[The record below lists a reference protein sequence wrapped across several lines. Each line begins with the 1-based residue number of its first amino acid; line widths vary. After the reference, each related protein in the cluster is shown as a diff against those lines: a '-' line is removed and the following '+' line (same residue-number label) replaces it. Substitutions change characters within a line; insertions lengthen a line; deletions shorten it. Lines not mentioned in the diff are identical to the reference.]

1 MARRF
6 VRGTASPYKRN
17 SRRCPVIRVS
27 CISILMLTG
36 LARADSIK
44 LSHGSTMSGD
54 VVGVTFRVDKK
65 DKVFARKDIASLRV
79 ASGSGIDRLTT
90 ADNETLKGRLVKVE
104 FKTIAGVMGFQRSRI
119 KAVVFTAR
127 PKDTDDAE
135 PADDGN
141 GPGDK
146 DKPKPKKPST
156 GLMSLYADK
165 VLLKTGHE
173 VRGVVLWVRLDTG
186 KRTTS
191 YTRKDMSTLE
201 FNDANMDVIWQPSGK
216 KVRGKL
222 VAIGLRLAIGL
233 VELAREELVMV
244 RLAKVSA
251 TNPPIAAGKVPS
263 LSDKQ
268 RAAQEANRA
277 LKDAKFRNVVSE
289 KETCFAAVK
298 RNYLK
303 PLQYATALV
312 KEAAADTNRARDT
325 YNRAKRS
332 YMSSSDDGYYY
343 SRDYYKREMNDA
355 AALYREKLGEYKKAK
370 SLHDKL
376 KEKMQKETRVFQN
389 WSGKQIT
396 GLNRRMTRHNFL
408 IVAGAVLTEAQMSDA
423 YDRSVTKSPEVADP
437 PKGPWDYSYY
447 RYRRW

>member
-1 MARRF
+1 M
-6 VRGTASPYKRN
+6 
-17 SRRCPVIRVS
+17 CPVIRVS

-36 LARADSIK
+36 IVRADSIK

-54 VVGVTFRVDKK
+54 VTGVTFHVEKK
-65 DKVFARKDIASLRV
+65 DKVYARKDIASLHV

-90 ADNETLKGRLVKVE
+90 TDNQTLKGRLVKVE

-119 KAVVFTAR
+119 KAVVLTPR

-135 PADDGN
+135 PADDGD
-141 GPGDK
+141 GPKDKDKDKDK
-146 DKPKPKKPST
+146 DKPKKPSA
-156 GLMSLYADK
+156 GLMSVYADK

-173 VRGVVLWVRLDTG
+173 VRGVVLWARLDTG
-186 KRTTS
+186 KRTAS

-222 VAIGLRLAIGL
+222 VAVGLCLAVGL
-233 VELAREELVMV
+233 VELARDELVMV

-251 TNPPIAAGKVPS
+251 TNPPIAAGKAPS

-268 RAAQEANRA
+268 RAAQEANRS

-289 KETCFAAVK
+289 KETCFTAVK
-298 RNYLK
+298 RNYVK
-303 PLQYATALV
+303 PLQYTTALV
-312 KEAAADTNRARDT
+312 KEAAQEANGARDA
-325 YNRAKRS
+325 YNRAKRN
-332 YMSSSDDGYYY
+332 YMAGSDGYYN
-343 SRDYYKREMNDA
+343 SRDYYKQEMNDA

-370 SLHDKL
+370 GLHDKL
-376 KEKMQKETRVFQN
+376 KEKIQKETRIFQN

-396 GLNRRMTRHNFL
+396 ELNRRMTRHNFL

-423 YDRSVTKSPEVADP
+423 YDRSVTKPPEVEDP

-447 RYRRW
+447 RRW